1 MHSLLHSSLTIHIT
15 LTTLPSLPSLLYQVT
30 LEGVA
35 RIGSFYMPFTTPGIR
50 CVPLFTSS
58 DSVTDIGPMVILGMP
73 FLREYVTR
81 FDRTSESMA
90 FARLRDNSICNAC
103 ADGHGGGVKAA
114 EEKGGELMKATSA
127 AATLQPEQLEEGGAH
142 PKEGVLRM
150 EDLRMPWWSVHPA
163 LRPSHV
169 KGSAHVGGKH
179 NATAVA
185 EFEAGRSPWKLV
197 L

>member
-1 MHSLLHSSLTIHIT
+1 MQAQQQRKQTALTPHPSP
-15 LTTLPSLPSLLYQVT
+15 LTTATTHHSPFSPSLPTYQVT

-114 EEKGGELMKATSA
+114 EEKGES
-127 AATLQPEQLEEGGAH
+127 
-142 PKEGVLRM
+142 
-150 EDLRMPWWSVHPA
+150 
-163 LRPSHV
+163 
-169 KGSAHVGGKH
+169 
-179 NATAVA
+179 
-185 EFEAGRSPWKLV
+185 
-197 L
+197 

>member
-1 MHSLLHSSLTIHIT
+1 M
-15 LTTLPSLPSLLYQVT
+15 T

-103 ADGHGGGVKAA
+103 EHGGGVKAA

-185 EFEAGRSPWKLV
+185 EMEAGRSPWRLV